1 MYLDEW
7 VPPHRLVNVS
17 AFEEDHPNLGG
28 IFNVVVLVRGAL
40 EKPIQAPAGQRSD
53 SSIGKIYS
61 YEIKTDSAQGW
72 VSIVSQGLA
81 AAENRECGTLSTFNL
96 SNNEEGGEVDNQAIV
111 AFTWS
116 KAHEDMLVDSER
128 GFCNCTIF

>member
-1 MYLDEW
+1 MDEW

-17 AFEEDHPNLGG
+17 VFEEDHPNHGG
-28 IFNVVVLVRGAL
+28 IFNVVILVRGAL
-40 EKPIQAPAGQRSD
+40 EKPIQPPVSQRND

-61 YEIKTDSAQGW
+61 YEVKTDPAQGGW
-72 VSIVSQGLA
+72 VSILSQGLV
-81 AAENRECGTLSTFNL
+81 AAENRECGTLSTFNV
-96 SNNEEGGEVDNQAIV
+96 SNNEVGGEVDQQAIV

-116 KAHEDMLVDSER
+116 KAHEDMLIDSER